1 MRSGIIGKDSDF
13 QRNEQGRL
21 ALLRVVEKSAGFVKK
36 KGSLFDVKS
45 KPLIS

>member
-13 QRNEQGRL
+13 QRNEQGQL

-36 KGSLFDVKS
+36 KRLTFRCEK
-45 KPLIS
+45 